1 MDLNITTTNSKDGF
15 SLNTSLDLR
24 VDISQAYVRLL
35 IFELLKFFILFK
47 TLRFQY
53 QLTALVPNPIMKTQ
67 YMTVMNM
74 TDDVCKSLN
83 AKTRTYIVKLLLEV
97 FDEEVRKLAK
107 CPFKRVRFC
116 SDCENFTQIYFK
128 HILRV
133 FTKKK
138 SGS

>member
-1 MDLNITTTNSKDGF
+1 
-15 SLNTSLDLR
+15 
-24 VDISQAYVRLL
+24 
-35 IFELLKFFILFK
+35 
-47 TLRFQY
+47 
-53 QLTALVPNPIMKTQ
+53 
-67 YMTVMNM
+67 MNM

-83 AKTRTYIVKLLLEV
+83 AKTRTFLVKLFLEV

-116 SDCENFTQIYFK
+116 SDCETFTQIYFK
-128 HILRV
+128 LILRV